1 MRARG
6 DSVMLIASTKPLSAS
21 ALAKNSD
28 RSMPLGGVSS
38 VVTTKRAD
46 RVFSSKC
53 LMCLHLVEIPIPKF
67 GLARTHLSSSI
78 FGADPCA
85 VGEL

>member
-1 MRARG
+1 MTPETT
-6 DSVMLIASTKPLSAS
+6 MLIASTKPLSAS